1 MATKKPPRGRQK
13 IKMTKINDLS
23 HRQVTF
29 SKRRLGVFKKASEI
43 CTLCG
48 VQAIIIVFS
57 PGNRIFSFG
66 HPNVESVVDCYLYC
80 NPLSCPPQTTSSNTK
95 NKNVDVGQNSTL
107 NTLNSQITKTLD
119 LLAIEKNK
127 GEVLK
132 NLLRKSSQWWWEA
145 PIDNLGLHELEVLGV
160 SLEDLKKSIA
170 SQVVFLENQRSNMAN
185 NAADFE
191 ARIVGFAYP
200 HQVGSI
206 HALKFL

>member
-1 MATKKPPRGRQK
+1 MATKKPSRGRQK
-13 IKMTKINDLS
+13 IKIAKIKDPS
-23 HRQVTF
+23 HLQVTF
-29 SKRRLGVFKKASEI
+29 SKRRLGIFKKASEI

-66 HPNVESVVDCYLYC
+66 HPNVESIVDRYLNH
-80 NPLSCPPQTTSSNTK
+80 NPLSCPPQTSSSNNAK
-95 NKNVDVGQNSTL
+95 NKNVDVGENSAL

-119 LLAIEKNK
+119 LLSIEKNK

-170 SQVVFLENQRSNMAN
+170 SQVMFLENQRSN
-185 NAADFE
+185 
-191 ARIVGFAYP
+191 
-200 HQVGSI
+200 
-206 HALKFL
+206 